1 MDNEN
6 LINEA
11 SQPSTE
17 TENHSS
23 ASPTQPINGDGK
35 NSEALPAAPVF
46 TNPIV
51 TPPLPA
57 RVLPSS
63 EPRFD
68 DFKPNDYRSPESS
81 PPSTA
86 NRFDVPF
93 PPASEPHFTEP
104 AGNNGRFADA
114 SHQGQYQAPY
124 YQQQNI
130 YGSDEPIPE
139 RKNKAK
145 VWVALGLIALLLFS
159 SILAIQAAFRSKPT
173 SNNAPTLPPP
183 RTTSTAAPSPTEL
196 SNSFR
201 EISKTVKP
209 AVVYINIVESASSDG
224 GIFDQFGIGPQQRQ
238 RQQASGSG
246 FIVTND
252 GYILTNN
259 HVVAKAEKIEVTL
272 SDNRKYKGKV
282 IGTDPETDLAV
293 IKIDESNLPTANL
306 GNSDDVQQGDWVL
319 ALGSPFG
326 LQQTLTAGIVSATG
340 REFGGGSTAPL
351 GKFIQTD
358 ASINPG
364 NSGGP
369 LINMNAEVVGI
380 NSFIISQQAGFG
392 GQGGSLGI
400 GFAVTSNVARNV
412 FNELVKKGRITYGY
426 LGVSI
431 QNVDEAKA
439 KSYGVEPNSGA
450 FIAQEPTAGA
460 PAAKAGLKFGDII
473 TAFDG
478 KKVTSSRELT
488 DAVAGT
494 PVGKSCQVEFLRD
507 GQKQTVTVT
516 VGERPVGLNGR
527 VTPQPD
533 QQPNEPQN
541 TASKLGVTVQTV
553 TSQMSERLRVKGGAF
568 VRAVTPGSPADNE
581 GINHGDVIHRINRT
595 PINSAE
601 DLLQAEKELKSGDEV
616 TVMVERNGQI
626 NFITLTIE

>member
-6 LINEA
+6 RINEPI
-11 SQPSTE
+11 QPSAE

-23 ASPTQPINGDGK
+23 ASPTQPMNGDG
-35 NSEALPAAPVF
+35 NHGEAIPATPVF

-51 TPPLPA
+51 TPPIPA

-63 EPRFD
+63 DPRFD
-68 DFKPNDYRSPESS
+68 DYGSIDHRPTEGIPSS
-81 PPSTA
+81 ST
-86 NRFDVPF
+86 NRIDVPL
-93 PPASEPHFTEP
+93 PPPPEPQFTEP
-104 AGNNGRFADA
+104 VGNNGRFADA
-114 SHQGQYQAPY
+114 NRLGEYQSPY

-130 YGSDEPIPE
+130 YGSDELLPE

-145 VWVALGLIALLLFS
+145 VWLALALIALLLFS

-183 RTTSTAAPSPTEL
+183 RVTSTAAPSPTEL

-201 EISKTVKP
+201 EISKAVKP

-224 GIFDQFGIGPQQRQ
+224 GIFDQFGIGPQHQ

-293 IKIDESNLPTANL
+293 IKIDENNLPVANL

-351 GKFIQTD
+351 GRFIQTD

-412 FNELVKKGRITYGY
+412 FNELVRKGKVTYGY
-426 LGVSI
+426 LGVSL
-431 QNVDEAKA
+431 QNVDDAKA
-439 KSYGVEPNSGA
+439 KAYGVEPNSGA
-450 FIAQEPTAGA
+450 FVAQEPTAGA
-460 PAAKAGLKFGDII
+460 PAAKAGLKLGDVI

-478 KKVTSSRELT
+478 KKVSSSRELT
-488 DAVAGT
+488 DAVIGT
-494 PVGKSCQVEFLRD
+494 PVGKTCQVEFIRD

-516 VGERPVGLNGR
+516 VGERPAGLSGR
-527 VTPQPD
+527 VIPQSD
-533 QQPNEPQN
+533 QQPVEPQN

-553 TSQMSERLRVKGGAF
+553 SSQMSEKLRVKGGAF
-568 VRAVTPGSPADNE
+568 IRAVTPGSPADNE
-581 GINHGDVIHRINRT
+581 GITHGDVIHRINRT
-595 PINSAE
+595 PINTAD

-626 NFITLTIE
+626 NYIILTIE